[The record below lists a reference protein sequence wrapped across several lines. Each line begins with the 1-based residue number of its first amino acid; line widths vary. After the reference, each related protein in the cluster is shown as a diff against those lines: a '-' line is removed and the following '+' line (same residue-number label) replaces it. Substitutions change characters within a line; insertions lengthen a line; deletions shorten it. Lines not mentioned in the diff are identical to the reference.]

1 MILKGKKALVVGV
14 ANKRSLAW
22 GVAQSFAREGA
33 ELCMTYQTERL
44 EKGVKELADT
54 LPGTR
59 TLMCDVMNDAQ
70 VVTLVEQLKAWGGI
84 DILVHAVAFA
94 RTEDLEGDFKNV
106 PIEGWHTALDVS
118 AYSLV
123 SLTRAVAPLME
134 GKAGSVLTL
143 SFLGAT
149 RAVQNYNVMGVAK
162 AALEASVRYLA
173 MDLGPKGIRVNAVSA
188 GPVRTLSAA
197 GISNFAKML
206 DFVAERAPLRRNI
219 DQAQVGDAAAF
230 LASELSR
237 GVTGQ
242 VLFVDSGY
250 NIVGV

>member
-1 MILKGKKALVVGV
+1 MILKGKKALIVGV
-14 ANKRSLAW
+14 ANKRSIAW

-33 ELCMTYQTERL
+33 EICLTYQTERL
-44 EKGVKELADT
+44 EKGVKELADS
-54 LPGTR
+54 LPGTK

-70 VVTLVEQLKAWGGI
+70 VAGLVEQLKAWGGL

-94 RTEDLEGDFKNV
+94 RTEDLEGDFMKV
-106 PIEGWHTALDVS
+106 PLDGWHTALDVS

-123 SLTRAVAPLME
+123 SLSRAVAPVME
-134 GKAGSVLTL
+134 GRAGSILTL

-149 RAVQNYNVMGVAK
+149 RVVQNYNVMGVAK

-173 MDLGPKGIRVNAVSA
+173 TDLGPKNIRVNAVSA

-197 GISNFAKML
+197 GISNFSKSL
-206 DFVAERAPLRRNI
+206 DFVQERAPLRRNI
-219 DQAQVGDAAAF
+219 DQAQVGDASAF
-230 LASELSR
+230 LASDLAR
-237 GVTGQ
+237 GVTGH

-250 NIVGV
+250 NIMGI

>member
-1 MILKGKKALVVGV
+1 MILKGKKALIVGV
-14 ANKRSLAW
+14 ANKRSIAW

-33 ELCMTYQTERL
+33 EICLTYQTERL

-54 LPGTR
+54 LPGTK
-59 TLMCDVMNDAQ
+59 TLMCDVMNDGQ
-70 VVTLVEQLKAWGGI
+70 VAGLVEQLKAWGGL

-94 RTEDLEGDFKNV
+94 RTEDLEGDFMKV
-106 PIEGWHTALDVS
+106 PLEGWHTALDVS

-123 SLTRAVAPLME
+123 SLSRAVAPLME
-134 GKAGSVLTL
+134 GRAGSVLTL

-149 RAVQNYNVMGVAK
+149 RVVQNYNVMGVAK

-173 MDLGPKGIRVNAVSA
+173 MDLGPKNIRVNAVSA

-197 GISNFAKML
+197 GISNFSKSL
-206 DFVAERAPLRRNI
+206 DFVQERSPMRRNI
-219 DQAQVGDAAAF
+219 DQAQVGDASAF
-230 LASELSR
+230 LASDLAR
-237 GVTGQ
+237 GVTGH

-250 NIVGV
+250 NIMGI

>member
-1 MILKGKKALVVGV
+1 MILKGKKALIVGV
-14 ANKRSLAW
+14 ANKRSIAW

-33 ELCMTYQTERL
+33 EICLTYQTERL

-54 LPGTR
+54 LPGTK
-59 TLMCDVMNDAQ
+59 TLMCDVMNDGQ
-70 VVTLVEQLKAWGGI
+70 VAGLVEQLKAWGGL

-94 RTEDLEGDFKNV
+94 RTEDLEGDFMKV
-106 PIEGWHTALDVS
+106 PLEGWHTALDVS

-123 SLTRAVAPLME
+123 SLSRAVAPLME
-134 GKAGSVLTL
+134 GRAGSILTL

-149 RAVQNYNVMGVAK
+149 RVVQNYNVMGVAK

-173 MDLGPKGIRVNAVSA
+173 TDLGPKNIRVNAVSA

-197 GISNFAKML
+197 GISNFSKSL
-206 DFVAERAPLRRNI
+206 DFVQERAPLRRNI
-219 DQAQVGDAAAF
+219 DQAQVGDASAF
-230 LASELSR
+230 LASELAR
-237 GVTGQ
+237 GVTGH

-250 NIVGV
+250 NIMGI